1 MFILGG
7 YIVDNNFFLILLFLG
22 MKNNS
27 SNSGSKVDSIS
38 SFIST
43 MELDNK
49 YTLEKI
55 TMVREV
61 GPYFPENYIPLLN
74 KSINF
79 AEKFIK
85 LNEVLD
91 FMGKD
96 NENYILEHIPMKDNK
111 GRLNKIISTIE
122 KNSPKSIENSKIF
135 DLILNMDKYEKM
147 FKMLNMVMS
156 NENNLNDPA
165 KLINLMGPL
174 MGGKTEDGND
184 NLKEMTK
191 MMDIIKLL
199 DTSKKKPI

>member
-1 MFILGG
+1 M
-7 YIVDNNFFLILLFLG
+7 DNNFFLILLFLG

-111 GRLNKIISTIE
+111 DRLNKIISTIE